1 MQDIERIERI
11 VALGIEPGVH
21 VIRLLKP
28 SDRAVCELL
37 RDIRRKFV
45 RIQPCL
51 YGLGVRQADGFG
63 AALLERSILL
73 RQRRHIAVLVKGDGD
88 VILSIHHPAVDLGR
102 HIDRFAAHIRLIG
115 CAVGCAAKDDP
126 GRVGELRRAL
136 FQPLAHDLL
145 KLRVRRKFAQVARR
159 QLLGRRVVLDVAGLR
174 IIREPAGQL
183 RLHRVR
189 VHIQQRGRQCHGIRL
204 VHIAFV
210 NRIPSL
216 IRERD
221 RIRQREI
228 QRRFH
233 ARGRQHRLAA
243 RAAGTQRQQQRQHRQ
258 QQAESFSSRHVR
270 SLLSEKRA
278 NSISLPAPE

>member
-1 MQDIERIERI
+1 M
-11 VALGIEPGVH
+11 
-21 VIRLLKP
+21 
-28 SDRAVCELL
+28 
-37 RDIRRKFV
+37 

-102 HIDRFAAHIRLIG
+102 HIDRFAAHVRLIG
-115 CAVGCAAKDDP
+115 CAAEDDP
-126 GRVGELRRAL
+126 GRVGELRFKL
-136 FQPLAHDLL
+136 LQPLAHGLL
-145 KLRVRRKFAQVARR
+145 ELRVRREFAQVTPR

-174 IIREPAGQL
+174 IIRETARQL

-270 SLLSEKRA
+270 SLLSEERA
-278 NSISLPAPE
+278 DSISLPAPE

>member
-1 MQDIERIERI
+1 M
-11 VALGIEPGVH
+11 
-21 VIRLLKP
+21 
-28 SDRAVCELL
+28 
-37 RDIRRKFV
+37 

-73 RQRRHIAVLVKGDGD
+73 RQRRHIAVPVKGDGN

-102 HIDRFAAHIRLIG
+102 HIDRFSAHVRLIG
-115 CAVGCAAKDDP
+115 CAAEDDP

-136 FQPLAHDLL
+136 FQPLTHGLL
-145 KLRVRRKFAQVARR
+145 KLRVRRKFAQVARH
-159 QLLGRRVVLDVAGLR
+159 QLLGRRVVLNIAGLR

-233 ARGRQHRLAA
+233 ARGRQHQLAL
-243 RAAGTQRQQQRQHRQ
+243 RATGTQRQQQRQHRQ

>member
-1 MQDIERIERI
+1 M
-11 VALGIEPGVH
+11 
-21 VIRLLKP
+21 
-28 SDRAVCELL
+28 C
-37 RDIRRKFV
+37 
-45 RIQPCL
+45 IQPRL
-51 YGLGVRQADGFG
+51 HGLGVRQADGPG
-63 AALLERSILL
+63 AAHLERSILL
-73 RQRRHIAVLVKGDGD
+73 RQRRHIAVLIEGDGD
-88 VILSIHHPAVDLGR
+88 VIFSIHHPAVDLGR

-115 CAVGCAAKDDP
+115 CAAEDDP
-126 GRVGELRRAL
+126 GRVGELRFKL
-136 FQPLAHDLL
+136 IQPLAHGLL
-145 KLRVRRKFAQVARR
+145 ELCVRRKFAQVARR

-174 IIREPAGQL
+174 IIREPARQL

-233 ARGRQHRLAA
+233 ARGRQHQLAA

-278 NSISLPAPE
+278 NSILLPAPE